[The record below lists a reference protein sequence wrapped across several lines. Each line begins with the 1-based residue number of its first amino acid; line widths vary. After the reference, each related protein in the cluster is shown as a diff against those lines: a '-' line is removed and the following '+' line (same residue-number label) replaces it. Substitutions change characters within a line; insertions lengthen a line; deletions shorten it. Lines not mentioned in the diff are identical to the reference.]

1 MTQLSTVLFDFIL
14 PFLLA
19 MGVLV
24 VIHEFGH
31 YLVARWCGVKVLRFS
46 IGFGRALAAKRLGK
60 DQTEWAI
67 GIFPLGGYVKMLD
80 EREEPV
86 AAAEVHRA
94 FNRQSVAKR
103 IAIVLAG
110 PVANFLLAIVAYWG
124 LHLAGVPG
132 VKAVVAQPVQASAAA
147 AAGIGADEE
156 ILSVAGQPV
165 ATWERFSW
173 AMLERAVERGVV
185 TLQTRDAAGQSHTR
199 ELNLSAVGAED
210 LEGDFLSKLGLVPMA
225 LAAPPVI
232 GEIVKGGAAEK
243 AGLQAQDRVLSV
255 NGVPVPHWPAFAQSI
270 SKRAGQKV
278 ELRVQRHGSE
288 IAVSVVPETVVVDG
302 KQVGRINAKGKA
314 NDAQYERYE
323 TKYRYGPVSALGAAV
338 VKTWDVSAFSVKM
351 LAKMVTGQLSLRNL
365 SGPITIAD
373 YAGQSVKRGGK
384 SFFNFIALV
393 SISLGILNLLPI
405 PLLDGGHL
413 MYYIA
418 EAIKG
423 RPVSDRFM
431 ELGQQI
437 GMALLLALMLIA
449 FYNDISRQ
457 LSG

>member
-1 MTQLSTVLFDFIL
+1 MQQLSTVLFDFIL

-24 VIHEFGH
+24 VIHELGH

-46 IGFGRALAAKRLGK
+46 IGFGRPLTSKRLGK
-60 DQTEWAI
+60 DGTEWAV
-67 GIFPLGGYVKMLD
+67 GAFPLGGYVKMLD
-80 EREEPV
+80 EREGPV
-86 AAAEVHRA
+86 AEAEAHRA
-94 FNRQSVAKR
+94 FNRQTVGKR

-110 PVANFLLAIVAYWG
+110 PLANFLLAIVAYWG
-124 LHLAGVPG
+124 LYLVGVPG
-132 VKAVVAQPVQASAAA
+132 LRAVVAQPMQGTAAA
-147 AAGIGADEE
+147 VAGVGDEEE
-156 ILSVAGQPV
+156 ILSVDGRAVPG
-165 ATWERFSW
+165 WERFTW
-173 AMLERAVERGVV
+173 ALLEHAVEKGKVV
-185 TLQTRDAAGQSHTR
+185 LQTRDAAGQTHAR
-199 ELNLSAVGAED
+199 ELDLSAVSTED
-210 LEGDFLSKLGLVPMA
+210 LEGDVASKLGLVPMA
-225 LAAPPVI
+225 IATAPVLD
-232 GEIVKGGAAEK
+232 EVVNGGAADK

-255 NGVPVPHWPAFAQSI
+255 NGVAMPHWPAFSQWVA
-270 SKRAGQKV
+270 RHPGQKLDLIV
-278 ELRVQRHGSE
+278 RRHGAQ
-288 IAVSVVPETVVVDG
+288 IALSVVPDTVEVEG
-302 KQVGRINAKGKA
+302 KQVGRINVKSKPSET
-314 NDAQYERYE
+314 QYERYVS
-323 TKYRYGPVSALGAAV
+323 KFHYGPLSAMSAAIA
-338 VKTWDVSAFSVKM
+338 KTWDVTAFSLKM
-351 LAKMVTGQLSLRNL
+351 LGKMVTGQLSLRNL

-373 YAGQSVKRGGK
+373 YAGQSVKRGSK